1 MWRHDGARSDGYLAH
16 IFRHA
21 AKELFHEDVGEVT
34 YRTLR
39 SVGAGRVSRRG
50 PGWEPLEGDKFK
62 GALHRNRDLQEVTLE
77 RDGRVLLRF
86 AAAYGFRNIQNV
98 VLKLKRGKAPYH
110 LVEVLACPGGRCTLG
125 PEGRNPSP
133 GQWREHPNP

>member
-39 SVGAGRVSRRG
+39 SVGAGRAAGQG
-50 PGWEPLEGDKFK
+50 PGWEPLEGDKFIG
-62 GALHRNRDLQEVTLE
+62 GASQEQRPAGGHPGERRPRPPALRGCLWLPEHPERGLE
-77 RDGRVLLRF
+77 AEAGQSPL
-86 AAAYGFRNIQNV
+86 
-98 VLKLKRGKAPYH
+98 P
-110 LVEVLACPGGRCTLG
+110 PGGGLG
-125 PEGRNPSP
+125 LSWG
-133 GQWREHPNP
+133 